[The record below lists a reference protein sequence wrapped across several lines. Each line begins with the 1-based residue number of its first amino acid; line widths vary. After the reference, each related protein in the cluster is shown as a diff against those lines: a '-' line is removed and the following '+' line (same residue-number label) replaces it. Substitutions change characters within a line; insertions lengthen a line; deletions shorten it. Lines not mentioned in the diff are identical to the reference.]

1 MKVKINLMNSESNN
15 KIALVTGAS
24 RGLGKFL
31 SLELA
36 KKGYDII
43 LVARTVG
50 ALEEQYDEINKLGVK
65 STIVPL
71 DLNEDNAI
79 DNLGFEINKKWGR
92 LDLLVSNAAITNELT
107 PLSHL
112 KPNAWNNIINFNL
125 TINYRL
131 IRSFEHLLKLSKDA
145 KCLFILD
152 KEVNENKPY
161 HVPYS
166 VSKAGLKKMITIWAK
181 EVTKDN
187 INIYYCFA
195 PRMNTFLRK
204 SIIPGLKESDFK
216 NPEDI
221 SKRIID
227 NLSKTNSE
235 DGNLIEIFC

>member
-24 RGLGKFL
+24 RGLGKYL
-31 SLELA
+31 SIELA
-36 KKGYDII
+36 KKGYDIM

-112 KPNAWNNIINFNL
+112 KPNAWNNIINFN
-125 TINYRL
+125 
-131 IRSFEHLLKLSKDA
+131 K
-145 KCLFILD
+145 
-152 KEVNENKPY
+152 
-161 HVPYS
+161 
-166 VSKAGLKKMITIWAK
+166 
-181 EVTKDN
+181 
-187 INIYYCFA
+187 
-195 PRMNTFLRK
+195 
-204 SIIPGLKESDFK
+204 IIFK
-216 NPEDI
+216 
-221 SKRIID
+221 
-227 NLSKTNSE
+227 
-235 DGNLIEIFC
+235 

>member
-24 RGLGKFL
+24 RGLGKYL
-31 SLELA
+31 SIELA

-131 IRSFEHLLKLSKDA
+131 IRSFEHLLK
-145 KCLFILD
+145 
-152 KEVNENKPY
+152 P
-161 HVPYS
+161 
-166 VSKAGLKKMITIWAK
+166 VSYTHLTLPTKA
-181 EVTKDN
+181 
-187 INIYYCFA
+187 
-195 PRMNTFLRK
+195 
-204 SIIPGLKESDFK
+204 
-216 NPEDI
+216 
-221 SKRIID
+221 
-227 NLSKTNSE
+227 
-235 DGNLIEIFC
+235 

>member
-1 MKVKINLMNSESNN
+1 MKVKINFMNSESNN

-31 SLELA
+31 TLELA

-79 DNLGFEINKKWGR
+79 DNLGFEINKKWRR

-131 IRSFEHLLKLSKDA
+131 IRS
-145 KCLFILD
+145 I
-152 KEVNENKPY
+152 
-161 HVPYS
+161 YS
-166 VSKAGLKKMITIWAK
+166 
-181 EVTKDN
+181 
-187 INIYYCFA
+187 
-195 PRMNTFLRK
+195 
-204 SIIPGLKESDFK
+204 
-216 NPEDI
+216 
-221 SKRIID
+221 
-227 NLSKTNSE
+227 
-235 DGNLIEIFC
+235 

>member
-24 RGLGKFL
+24 RGLGKYL
-31 SLELA
+31 SIELA

-50 ALEEQYDEINKLGVK
+50 ALEEQYDEINKLGIK

-92 LDLLVSNAAITNELT
+92 LDLLVSNAAITNEFT

-112 KPNAWNNIINFNL
+112 KLNAWNNIINFNL

-131 IRSFEHLLKLSKDA
+131 IRSFENLLKLSKDA
-145 KCLFILD
+145 
-152 KEVNENKPY
+152 
-161 HVPYS
+161 
-166 VSKAGLKKMITIWAK
+166 AQGLN
-181 EVTKDN
+181 N
-187 INIYYCFA
+187 IV
-195 PRMNTFLRK
+195 L
-204 SIIPGLKESDFK
+204 
-216 NPEDI
+216 
-221 SKRIID
+221 
-227 NLSKTNSE
+227 
-235 DGNLIEIFC
+235 